1 LTTGDKNLFAVAMHV
16 WQLTELSRVCIIS
29 LFIERQQHASTK
41 RRDVMR
47 TRIAAVLAVA
57 SIPLL
62 ASLMLGPSADA
73 SNLRKGRPGFTDL
86 DNHYF
91 RHRHIVG
98 VSEDYGH
105 PDPCWSLRLQRH
117 RNAYW
122 WWSFEDCLAYYNYN
136 N

>member
-1 LTTGDKNLFAVAMHV
+1 
-16 WQLTELSRVCIIS
+16 
-29 LFIERQQHASTK
+29 
-41 RRDVMR
+41 MR